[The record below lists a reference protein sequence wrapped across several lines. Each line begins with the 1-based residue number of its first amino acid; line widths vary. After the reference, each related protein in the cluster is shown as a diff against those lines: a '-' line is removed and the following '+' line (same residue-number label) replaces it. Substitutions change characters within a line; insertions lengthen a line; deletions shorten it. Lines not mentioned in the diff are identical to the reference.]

1 MSASRWLSLGL
12 TGLIA
17 AAGAPAL
24 ADPDAIATLRGGP
37 IAEEPAPPRLGD
49 PRNDDRRLA
58 RNYPEQPPT
67 IPHKV
72 RDYQVDLNAN
82 RCLNCHSRRGVE
94 ESQAPMVSVTHF
106 TDRDGQVRGF
116 MSPRRYFCMQCHVP
130 QMDARELVENDFVDV
145 ADLVKPGGGDR

>member
-1 MSASRWLSLGL
+1 MNARGWLPL
-12 TGLIA
+12 LIA
-17 AAGAPAL
+17 GLLAAGATTVG
-24 ADPDAIATLRGGP
+24 ADPDALATLRGAP
-37 IAEEPAPPRLGD
+37 IAEQTAPPRLGD

-72 RDYQVDLNAN
+72 RDYQVDLNTN
-82 RCLNCHSRRGVE
+82 RCLTCHSRRAVE

-145 ADLVKPGGGDR
+145 ADLVGGAAQRN